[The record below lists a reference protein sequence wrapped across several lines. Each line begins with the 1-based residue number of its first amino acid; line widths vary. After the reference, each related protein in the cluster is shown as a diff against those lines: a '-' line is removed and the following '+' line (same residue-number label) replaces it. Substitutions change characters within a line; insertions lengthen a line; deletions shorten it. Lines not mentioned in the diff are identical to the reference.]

1 MAEKIT
7 YRKVYQ
13 DGSSRVCCE
22 HVRHHEVESFIA
34 SLVTATPE
42 CMRVTESDQPW
53 FVCEIKAQ

>member
-7 YRKVYQ
+7 YRKVYA

-34 SLVTATPE
+34 SLVTATPDNP
-42 CMRVTESDQPW
+42 RVSESDQPFW
-53 FVCEIKAQ
+53 VCEVRAQ